1 MCLTWTNG
9 QTFSCFSVLTC
20 ASQISTSSTTTS
32 SIAHHPSSAR
42 DLAHNTRPI
51 RADQF
56 EPTATK
62 STMQVGSTG
71 DIRNLL
77 MRLYRDLRA
86 IKYPGRPEPADLCAG
101 LSAVYLPIIHYVLL
115 DAFPR
120 VAQDLVGNNQYTMH
134 GKRDRRFLDAVYRVL
149 RDLFAYKP
157 ALTRDQFFHHGF
169 AARKL
174 LFLLDMIELV
184 RNRARDLDRLAKL
197 HAPVSAATV
206 TAVTSTSARSGTG
219 ARSSSSS
226 APSMTH
232 LAHQIEAATAAAAE
246 ACRDDIS
253 YTLPV
258 PAQSAPA
265 PSSPPRRGAHVS
277 SSSSEDDENEDERD
291 DEDHVAARHRVD
303 PLFAT
308 VDELREMDAAAPR
321 PDGDGMRWSDLHKVL
336 AYVQAS
342 LTTLEATLRVM
353 QGRLDAVEGAQAS
366 AKERAKAAEAERERL
381 VAQNEALKL
390 ENESLA
396 KEVATLKMA
405 MQRREPVFSA
415 LGARQ
420 PPPPATAAASTTA
433 PPPNRPLFS
442 FASPPPPAPARSV
455 APARPTAPA
464 STAPTRPTGPA
475 PAASVQSQL
484 NDAKAIRDAIAHRL
498 QSTQALMQG
507 LQRLSSATTSPV
519 K

>member
-1 MCLTWTNG
+1 
-9 QTFSCFSVLTC
+9 
-20 ASQISTSSTTTS
+20 
-32 SIAHHPSSAR
+32 
-42 DLAHNTRPI
+42 
-51 RADQF
+51 
-56 EPTATK
+56 
-62 STMQVGSTG
+62 MQVGSTG

-120 VAQDLVGNNQYTMH
+120 VAQDLVGNNQYAMH

-206 TAVTSTSARSGTG
+206 AAATSTSARSGTTG
-219 ARSSSSS
+219 ARSTSSS

-232 LAHQIEAATAAAAE
+232 LAHQIEAATAAAA
-246 ACRDDIS
+246 AGARGDDIS

-258 PAQSAPA
+258 PAKDAPA
-265 PSSPPRRGAHVS
+265 PSSPPRRGTHVAS
-277 SSSSEDDENEDERD
+277 SSDEGGDEDEDERD
-291 DEDHVAARHRVD
+291 DEDHVAVRHRVD
-303 PLFAT
+303 PLFVTA
-308 VDELREMDAAAPR
+308 DELREMDAVEPR

-336 AYVQAS
+336 AYVQTS

-353 QGRLDAVEGAQAS
+353 QGRLDAVEGAQMS
-366 AKERAKAAEAERERL
+366 AEERAKAVEAERERL

-390 ENESLA
+390 ENELLT
-396 KEVATLKMA
+396 KEVATLKTA

-415 LGARQ
+415 LSAR
-420 PPPPATAAASTTA
+420 PPPTATAATATASASA
-433 PPPNRPLFS
+433 PPPTRPSFS
-442 FASPPPPAPARSV
+442 SAPPSPPAPARPTVPARST
-455 APARPTAPA
+455 APARSAAPA
-464 STAPTRPTGPA
+464 PT
-475 PAASVQSQL
+475 ASVQSQL

-507 LQRLSSATTSPV
+507 LQRLSSDTTSPV

>member
-1 MCLTWTNG
+1 
-9 QTFSCFSVLTC
+9 
-20 ASQISTSSTTTS
+20 
-32 SIAHHPSSAR
+32 
-42 DLAHNTRPI
+42 
-51 RADQF
+51 
-56 EPTATK
+56 
-62 STMQVGSTG
+62 MQVGSTG

-77 MRLYRDLRA
+77 MRLYRDLRS

-115 DAFPR
+115 NAFPR
-120 VAQDLVGNNQYTMH
+120 VAQDLVGNNQYAMH

-174 LFLLDMIELV
+174 LFLLDMIDLV

-197 HAPVSAATV
+197 HAPVSAATAA
-206 TAVTSTSARSGTG
+206 AVTSTSARSGTG
-219 ARSSSSS
+219 ARSTSSS
-226 APSMTH
+226 APSMAH
-232 LAHQIEAATAAAAE
+232 LAHQIEAATAAATGA
-246 ACRDDIS
+246 RGDDIS

-258 PAQSAPA
+258 PAKDAPA
-265 PSSPPRRGAHVS
+265 PSSPPRRGAHVAS
-277 SSSSEDDENEDERD
+277 SSSDEDDDDDEDERD
-291 DEDHVAARHRVD
+291 DEGHVAARHRVD

-308 VDELREMDAAAPR
+308 ADELRDMDAAAPR
-321 PDGDGMRWSDLHKVL
+321 PEGDGMRWSDLHKVL

-366 AKERAKAAEAERERL
+366 AEERAKAAEAEQERL

-396 KEVATLKMA
+396 KEVATLKTA
-405 MQRREPVFSA
+405 MQRREPVFAA
-415 LGARQ
+415 LATR
-420 PPPPATAAASTTA
+420 PPPAATAKASTSA
-433 PPPNRPLFS
+433 LPPTLPSFS
-442 FASPPPPAPARSV
+442 FAPPPPPAPARR
-455 APARPTAPA
+455 AAPA
-464 STAPTRPTGPA
+464 STAPTRPSVPA
-475 PAASVQSQL
+475 PTASVQSQL